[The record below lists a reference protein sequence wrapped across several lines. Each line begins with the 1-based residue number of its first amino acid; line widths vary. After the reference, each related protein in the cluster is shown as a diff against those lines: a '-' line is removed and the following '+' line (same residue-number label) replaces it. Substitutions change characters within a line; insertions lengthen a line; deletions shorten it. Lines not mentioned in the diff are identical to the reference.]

1 MGKRAEICRD
11 IIDHVHPDTLQ
22 QADKLLSKLLRT
34 CPKASDDGVE
44 NMTISV
50 DPDALRLIATY
61 ASFGR
66 RPFLDAMSETLED

>member
-11 IIDHVHPDTLQ
+11 IIDHIHPETLR
-22 QADKLLSKLLRT
+22 QADKLLTKLLRT
-34 CPKASDDGVE
+34 CPKAAHEGAD

-50 DPDALRLIATY
+50 DPDAMRLIATY

-66 RPFLDAMSETLED
+66 RPFLDAMSETIDG